1 MSETAPPKI
10 RLPKAHTHPGTPP
23 RQQTEGR
30 PALAR
35 PADALESI
43 ETPAVLINLDAV
55 EANIHAMAA
64 VASDAG
70 VNLRPHA
77 KTHKMPQIAHMQMRA
92 GSTGVTVAKLGE
104 AEVMAA
110 AGIQDLFVAYPIV
123 GETKLERL
131 CRLAVDNDIRTAA
144 DSWTVLEGISKDAS
158 KRGLRIK
165 VLLEVDLGFGRCG
178 LQTPAQTI
186 ELAERGS
193 RLPGVAICGL
203 MAFAGQSY
211 AAKSTKELAVIGR
224 EEGSR
229 LVEIA
234 TQLQERGISGTEVS
248 VGSTPTSRYAALV
261 PGVTEIRPGTYVFS
275 DCTQVHLGWG
285 GLDDCALTVLTT
297 VVSRPNSTRAIVDVG
312 TKGLTSDL
320 APLPG
325 FGAVVDHPSIRVA
338 ALTEEHGILSVPGE
352 EDLDIGDRLEIIPNH
367 ACGALNM
374 FDSAYVLRSEKVI
387 DQWEVAARGK
397 MQ

>member
-1 MSETAPPKI
+1 MSETS
-10 RLPKAHTHPGTPP
+10 PP
-23 RQQTEGR
+23 RIQSGNAHAHPAAPQRQHRKGH
-30 PALAR
+30 PALAQS
-35 PADALESI
+35 AVEAV

-55 EANIHAMAA
+55 DANIEAMAA
-64 VASDAG
+64 LASAAG

-77 KTHKMPQIAHMQMRA
+77 KTHKMPQIAHLQMRA

-110 AGIQDLFVAYPIV
+110 AGIRDLFVAYPIV
-123 GETKLERL
+123 GNTKLERL
-131 CRLAVDNDIRTAA
+131 CRLAIDGTVRTAA
-144 DSWTVLEGISKDAS
+144 DSWTVVEGISQAAS
-158 KRGLRIK
+158 RRGLRIK

-186 ELAERGS
+186 ELAERSS
-193 RLPGVAICGL
+193 RLRGVEICGL
-203 MAFAGQSY
+203 MGFAGQSY
-211 AAKSTKELAVIGR
+211 AARSMKELAAIGR
-224 EEGSR
+224 DEGLR

-234 TQLQERGISGTEVS
+234 SQLQERGIGGSEVS
-248 VGSTPTSRYAALV
+248 VGSTPTSRYAAQV

-275 DCTQVHLGWG
+275 DRTQAHLGWG

-297 VVSRPNSTRAIVDVG
+297 VVSRPKPTRAIIDVG

-325 FGAVVDHPSIRVA
+325 FGAVVGHPKISVSS
-338 ALTEEHGILSVPGE
+338 LTEEHGILSVLSK

-374 FDSAYVLRSEKVI
+374 FDSAYVLRSGHVI
-387 DQWEVAARGK
+387 DQWEIAARGK